1 MHMNR
6 FETPGTGVLAR
17 WFTVIVLGFAMMVAA
32 QALAQA
38 PAAPAGAAA
47 PPSPDDLDQLVGRI
61 ALYPDD
67 LVAIILPAS
76 TNPLQLVQ
84 ADRFLDKRK
93 ADPKLPI
100 DDNWDDAVK
109 SLLNYPDV
117 VKMMSADLDWTSA
130 LGEAVVADQ
139 GEVLEAIQGFR
150 RKAQAAGNLKSDGKQ
165 VVEVEKEIVTIVPCR
180 RLLCTVTTSVL
191 AANASSRRS
200 SRSRIAS
207 ISSPSRISPV

>member
-1 MHMNR
+1 MDMKQRH
-6 FETPGTGVLAR
+6 LAR
-17 WFTVIVLGFAMMVAA
+17 PALCGLALFALLIALGS
-32 QALAQA
+32 A
-38 PAAPAGAAA
+38 PAAPGNAAE
-47 PPSPDDLDQLVGRI
+47 PPSPEVLEKLVGPI

-100 DDNWDDAVK
+100 DDNWDDSVK

-139 GEVLEAIQGFR
+139 GE
-150 RKAQAAGNLKSDGKQ
+150 
-165 VVEVEKEIVTIVPCR
+165 
-180 RLLCTVTTSVL
+180 
-191 AANASSRRS
+191 
-200 SRSRIAS
+200 
-207 ISSPSRISPV
+207 